1 MYDNGGAKKV
11 TNLMFKT
18 NCAYC
23 GKQMFAYAKNKQG
36 ELPKVYCSKVCEG
49 QVNYEKKF
57 YRK

>member
-1 MYDNGGAKKV
+1 M